1 MISLYKATVPA
12 ETLSAIAHSLLVG
25 KPLHKACH
33 KTHMVFGLFK
43 KHSILFNVLALVIT
57 ADARADAGP
66 TSGVIKPS
74 ARREFRRRWMEK
86 K

>member
-1 MISLYKATVPA
+1 
-12 ETLSAIAHSLLVG
+12 
-25 KPLHKACH
+25 
-33 KTHMVFGLFK
+33 MVFGLFK